1 MNILEDHFSGY
12 RSNIIGMDQHFVTPY
27 GRRRLVYADWTA
39 SARAYQPIESYL
51 QKEVLPF
58 VGNTHTATTITG
70 TLMSEGYAEA
80 KRLLKA
86 HVNASSDD
94 VLLFVGSG
102 MTSAVNKL
110 QRLLGLKDSGGSRP
124 VVFVSHMEHHSNHIS
139 WLETA
144 AEVEVIQPAS
154 DGNIDLTHLESLLRR
169 YRNRRIKIA
178 AITASSNVTG
188 LETPYHEVARLLH
201 QHGGWCFVDF
211 ACAAPYVSIDMH
223 PGPQDASRDAQG
235 TDQDARGTHLDA
247 IYFSMHKFLGGP
259 GTPGVLVFNKSL
271 YRFGAPDQ
279 PGGGTVDYTN
289 PWGGRKYASDIE
301 TREDGGTPP
310 FLQAIKAALCVGLK
324 EQMGIPF
331 IRAREAEQV
340 RRILFRLL
348 VTPGVR
354 VLAPSCVQRLG
365 VISFTVEGAH
375 YNLIVKLLNDRFGIQ
390 MRGGCSCAGPYGH
403 YLLGVDQAWSSKI
416 LRAILSGDL
425 SVKPGW
431 VRLSIHPTMTDEE
444 IDFILEAIESVAANF
459 ALWGEDYRYDPHS
472 NEYVLDGFEQ
482 PEPLCLSLPYAFR

>member
-12 RSNIIGMDQHFVTPY
+12 RSNIIGLDQHFVTPY
-27 GRRRLVYADWTA
+27 GTRRLVYADWTA
-39 SARAYQPIESYL
+39 SGRAYQPIESYL

-58 VGNTHTATTITG
+58 VGNTHTSTTITG
-70 TLMSEGYAEA
+70 TLMSQGYAEA
-80 KRLLKA
+80 KRIIKA
-86 HVNASSDD
+86 HVNASLDD
-94 VLLFVGSG
+94 ALLFVGSG
-102 MTSAVNKL
+102 MTAAVNKL
-110 QRLLGLKDSGGSRP
+110 QRLLGLKDSRGSRP
-124 VVFVSHMEHHSNHIS
+124 VVFVSHMEHHSNHTS

-144 AEVEVIQPAS
+144 AEVEVIRPAP
-154 DGNIDLTHLESLLRR
+154 DGNIDLGHLATLLRQ
-169 YRNRRIKIA
+169 YRHRRIKIA

-188 LETPYHEVARLLH
+188 LETPYHEVARLMH
-201 QHGGWCFVDF
+201 RHGGWCFVDF

-223 PGPQDASRDAQG
+223 PAAQADSG
-235 TDQDARGTHLDA
+235 NGQGADLDA

-271 YRFGAPDQ
+271 YRYGAPDQ

-301 TREDGGTPP
+301 TREDRGTPP

-331 IRAREAEQV
+331 IRARESEQV
-340 RRILFRLL
+340 RRILSRLL
-348 VTPGVR
+348 DMPRVR
-354 VLAPSCVQRLG
+354 VLAPLSLQRLG
-365 VISFTVEGAH
+365 IVSFTVEGAH
-375 YNLIVKLLNDRFGIQ
+375 YNLMVKMLNDRFGIQ

-416 LRAILSGDL
+416 LRSILSGDL

-444 IDFILEAIESVAANF
+444 IDFILDAIESVASNF
-459 ALWGEDYRYDPHS
+459 GCWGEEYRYDPHS

-482 PEPLCLSLPYAFR
+482 REPLCLSLPYAFR